1 MVRYGQI
8 TCKSS
13 ISDQKYCFSFI
24 LDWIGA
30 VLTNVL
36 QIQSVSV
43 FLLECILHGPTPL
56 GKTQITRQRFD
67 RSQNQDQIWVED
79 WKPPIY
85 HQKYCFSSS
94 MSCTGAVFVNVP
106 QIQSCTSVFWQKGIL
121 HTPTLLGKTP
131 ITRQPF
137 DLSSIMCWVKQ
148 FYLRCIKF
156 SLGYQC
162 IVVGT
167 HFSWSDYP
175 QDMLIAHCLIS
186 NRYQKQMT
194 LKAMTLNLK
203 YWSSSLID

>member
-24 LDWIGA
+24 LDWIRA

-94 MSCTGAVFVNVP
+94 MSWTGAVFVNMP
-106 QIQSCTSVFWQKGIL
+106 QIQSCTIVCSGRRAFCIL
-121 HTPTLLGKTP
+121 RHCSGKLRLLASRLTSA
-131 ITRQPF
+131 Q
-137 DLSSIMCWVKQ
+137 SC
-148 FYLRCIKF
+148 
-156 SLGYQC
+156 
-162 IVVGT
+162 
-167 HFSWSDYP
+167 
-175 QDMLIAHCLIS
+175 AE
-186 NRYQKQMT
+186 
-194 LKAMTLNLK
+194 
-203 YWSSSLID
+203 SSSFI